1 MHYTLP
7 FASPTISHR
16 TPLGPSYDR
25 LADGILPAGDSDVT
39 SGPVLLTFHVC
50 LRFALSAGGI
60 IVHAGPPLIGA
71 RAVPLPFGQSVSV
84 PFTHWRV
91 NDS

>member
-25 LADGILPAGDSDVT
+25 LASDTLLAGDSDVT
-39 SGPVLLTFHVC
+39 FDPVLLTFHVC
-50 LRFALSAGGI
+50 FRSALSAGGTMSTLA
-60 IVHAGPPLIGA
+60 H
-71 RAVPLPFGQSVSV
+71 R
-84 PFTHWRV
+84 
-91 NDS
+91 

>member
-16 TPLGPSYDR
+16 TPLGPSCDR
-25 LADGILPAGDSDVT
+25 LAGIPARDSDVT
-39 SGPVLLTFHVC
+39 FGPVLLTFHMC
-50 LRFALSAGGI
+50 LRFVLSAGGT

-71 RAVPLPFGQSVSV
+71 RAVPV
-84 PFTHWRV
+84 PFWSECIYTL
-91 NDS
+91 SP